1 MIERT
6 EQYDLLQGLGCSAR
20 LAEAVDRLCQDGI
33 LSHQQLSDQVI
44 DNLKALPEG
53 VALQAVQKLRVS
65 DLSSVK
71 NRSAFFLG
79 VIRSFRSHGV
89 TQQQVLVPESQASNM
104 AANFSYSG
112 QQSGVVVA
120 PASGSGGGDIQ
131 PGQVTILKRPPPS
144 KNAPDAAK
152 LKEILARTGYTHEVS
167 TTLRKYGGPPPNW
180 TGPKPGP
187 GTEVFLGRLPQDV
200 YEDDL
205 IPVFETVG
213 KIYELRVIVDNE
225 GYNRGYGF
233 VTYCDKDTAK
243 EACRKLNRYEIKGN
257 RRMIVKLSVQFNRL
271 YVGGIPKG
279 KSKDDI
285 FSAFEKEVENL
296 KAVILQD
303 PPAGASSDVKNRGFC
318 FLEFDSYFEAAA
330 ARKRLMN
337 GRQKITSWD
346 NFSRF
351 IVDWAIPL
359 ENPDEDVVANSTAIL
374 VNNLTEGITNDD
386 LVARFQKYGRI
397 KKVNKKNHYAF
408 ITYNDRTAAEAAE
421 TAENQQILK
430 DAQID
435 VQIHVPLTGVA
446 KRMVQTIK
454 GTPASGGQGGAFRQQ
469 QQANMYAAV
478 PNGSQGG
485 FVAYSNG
492 SAGAGG
498 RGRGRGGIPRRAGT
512 FTKTRMMARGMGFP
526 QQQAAYDP
534 YFNQVQQAVLG
545 PSGYAANA
553 GFNAF

>member
-1 MIERT
+1 MIALVKMIERS

-33 LSHQQLSDQVI
+33 LAHNQLSDQVI

-79 VIRSFRSHGV
+79 VIRSFKSHGV
-89 TQQQVLVPESQASNM
+89 TQPQILTTESQASTMGNFPY
-104 AANFSYSG
+104 AAS

-120 PASGSGGGDIQ
+120 PAAGPGGDMQ
-131 PGQVTILKRPPPS
+131 PGQVTILKRTPPS
-144 KNAPDAAK
+144 KNSPDAGK
-152 LKEILARTGYTHEVS
+152 MKEILARTGYSHEVS
-167 TTLRKYGGPPPNW
+167 STLRKYGGPPPNW

-187 GTEVFLGRLPQDV
+187 GTEVFLGRLPQDL

-243 EACRKLNRYEIKGN
+243 EAVKKLNRYEVKPN
-257 RRMIVKLSVQFNRL
+257 RRIIVKLSVQFNRL
-271 YVGGIPKG
+271 YVGGIPKT

-285 FSAFEKEVENL
+285 FNAFAKEVDSL
-296 KAVILQD
+296 KGVIIQD
-303 PPAGASSDVKNRGFC
+303 PPAGASSDVKNRGFG

-359 ENPDEDVVANSTAIL
+359 ENPDEDIVANSTAIL
-374 VNNLTEGITNDD
+374 VNNLTEAITNDD
-386 LVARFQKYGRI
+386 LVARFQKYGQI

-408 ITYNDRTAAEAAE
+408 ITYNDRGAAEAAE
-421 TAENQQILK
+421 AAENQQILK
-430 DAQID
+430 DAQMD
-435 VQIHVPLTGVA
+435 VQIHVPLSGVA

-454 GTPASGGQGGAFRQQ
+454 GTPGQANAGQGFKGGAG
-469 QQANMYAAV
+469 YAPINASV
-478 PNGSQGG
+478 QGQYGSFNGGG
-485 FVAYSNG
+485 
-492 SAGAGG
+492 GG
-498 RGRGRGGIPRRAGT
+498 RGRGRGIPRRAGT
-512 FTKTRMMARGMGFP
+512 FTKTRMMARGVGGYG
-526 QQQAAYDP
+526 QQGGYDP
-534 YFNQVQQAVLG
+534 YFNQVSQSVLG
-545 PSGYAANA
+545 PSGYAT